1 MKIDNEALVIIGLGA
16 AVYYFM
22 NKKTTTI
29 AVVKNKLIDAV
40 DTGMEGILLESS
52 INSTPKSQA
61 DNSSPDLGTDGGK
74 CPDEVML
81 GCGMPPHKF
90 TFLGKTINT
99 CTSEKAQGTPFIR
112 ECIDN
117 GFTTARSR
125 PV

>member
-1 MKIDNEALVIIGLGA
+1 MKIDKEALVIIGLGA

-40 DTGMEGILLESS
+40 NS
-52 INSTPKSQA
+52 IPKSQA